1 MPSHQE
7 KWKKKKQASSV
18 VSEEHGMHIN
28 DLQTDVLQRIF
39 SLLDQTE
46 RVQKV
51 PLVCKAWNDA
61 ASYPSLMWERIRVT
75 CTLHGKAKEGSIN
88 CTRLVPW
95 LQRRCSSIHSLFIT
109 SALDGS
115 APLVRLLHATL
126 PQLHELQEVRIFV
139 VGGMT
144 KQQLALLAELLHA
157 CTSLHELSVSF
168 APEPSFIA
176 QDLDVFGGLKRLRA
190 LAFDMH
196 APPISVEETS
206 GSLQR
211 WAGGFPMGLCG
222 LSRLTE
228 LDFSLRAFDRPAIVL
243 PEEVM
248 GLVSLQKLRLD
259 SCGFLELPGSLAQ
272 LRRLDSVSL
281 RQCHLD
287 SMNCLDRLLSLPSLD
302 EVRIEDCT
310 SFEADMAVG
319 WEDTMRLMPPLL
331 ELMDMFNIVC
341 RRSTSCGADTDLLK
355 AAARLQRMLL
365 SRCNRLAALPPVLG
379 TSWHCNPSRLSL
391 RYCGL
396 HSLPK
401 GRYLASLK
409 VLDLEGNCFR
419 CIPPALAA
427 AAQLTHLDLSC
438 NHDLQIGFPD
448 VQLLGQLPRLH
459 ILDLSKVSERLSHE
473 GAPPPE
479 EVLPHW
485 REASVHN
492 LATLVCM
499 RCDKG
504 GPSLE
509 VGLLLLGAP
518 WLSSS
523 SASRAPDGWPDAAAT
538 AEAYVARM
546 RVVLSP
552 ATESASQG
560 AKGSRRRA
568 MWRRIMLHMF
578 GAGFAAALGRLSRR
592 LCWQPNP

>member
-1 MPSHQE
+1 MPQE
-7 KWKKKKQASSV
+7 RWKKKKQAPSV
-18 VSEEHGMHIN
+18 VPEEHGMHIN

-51 PLVCKAWNDA
+51 PLVCKAWNEA
-61 ASYPSLMWERIRVT
+61 ASSPSLMWERVRIT
-75 CTLHGKAKEGSIN
+75 SASHGKAKEGSIN
-88 CTRLVPW
+88 CTRLMPW
-95 LQRRCSSIHSLFIT
+95 LQRRCCSIHSLFVTIA
-109 SALDGS
+109 SEGS
-115 APLVRLLHATL
+115 APLDRLLHATL

-139 VGGMT
+139 LGGMT
-144 KQQLALLAELLHA
+144 RQQLALLAELLHA
-157 CTSLHELSVSF
+157 CTSLRELSVSF
-168 APEPSFIA
+168 APEPSFVA
-176 QDLDVFGGLKRLRA
+176 QDLDIFGGLSRLRA

-196 APPISVEETS
+196 AVPIPAEGT
-206 GSLQR
+206 GAALQR

-222 LSRLTE
+222 LSHLTE
-228 LDFSLRAFDRPAIVL
+228 LDISLRAFDSPAIVL
-243 PEEVM
+243 PEEFM

-259 SCGFLELPGSLAQ
+259 SCGSLELPGSLAQ

-287 SMNCLDRLLSLPSLD
+287 SINCLDRLLSIPSLD

-310 SFEADMAVG
+310 SEEAEMAVA

-341 RRSTSCGADTDLLK
+341 RRSVSSGADTDLLK

-396 HSLPK
+396 QSLPK

-409 VLDLEGNCFR
+409 VLDLEGNSFR

-448 VQLLGQLPRLH
+448 VQVLEQLPRLH
-459 ILDLSKVSERLSHE
+459 ILDLSKISERLPHE
-473 GAPPPE
+473 GAAPPE
-479 EVLPHW
+479 EVLPNW

-509 VGLLLLGAP
+509 VGMLLLGAP

-523 SASRAPDGWPDAAAT
+523 SASRAPDGWPDALAT

-552 ATESASQG
+552 ATKSSAQA
-560 AKGSRRRA
+560 AKGSRRRHI
-568 MWRRIMLHMF
+568 WRRIMLHVF
-578 GAGFAAALGRLSRR
+578 GAGFGAALGRLSRR
-592 LCWQPNP
+592 LCWQRTDR